1 VALDTEA
8 TRALVHKIYDAY
20 GRGDAS
26 LFLDVL
32 HEDVDW
38 VIHGPIEVFP
48 FAGARK
54 GRDAVVAAL
63 ESIASLYE
71 LKRYVP
77 EIILADGANAAHL
90 SSVAFLQRTTGRVL
104 TFKIVDFLRFEQ
116 GKVVEFRELL
126 DSFDV
131 TQQALG
137 RWLRV

>member
-1 VALDTEA
+1 LDTET
-8 TRALVHKIYDAY
+8 TRALVRRIYDAY
-20 GRGDAS
+20 GKGDAS
-26 LFLDVL
+26 AFLGL
-32 HEDVDW
+32 IHEDIDW

-54 GRDAVVAAL
+54 GREAVIASL

-77 EIILADGANAAHL
+77 EIIVADGGSAAHL
-90 SSVAFLQRTTGRVL
+90 SSVAFLQRATGRML

-116 GKVVEFRELL
+116 GMLVDFREVI